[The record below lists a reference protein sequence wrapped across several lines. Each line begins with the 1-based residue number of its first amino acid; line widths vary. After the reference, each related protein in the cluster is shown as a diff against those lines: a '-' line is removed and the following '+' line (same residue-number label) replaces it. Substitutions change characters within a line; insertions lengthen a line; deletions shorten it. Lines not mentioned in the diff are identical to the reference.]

1 MRLISAEAGGEVGGL
16 LTKSVRAAELVVAG
30 KGFKAE
36 SALVDQ
42 MEFPNGVVVDQ
53 GLLVFPRSDWGGKK
67 REKRLCKCSPGRR
80 RRRLRALTAVG
91 AVEGPELLCQECRES
106 LLETSQMEE
115 TEGISDQLC

>member
-1 MRLISAEAGGEVGGL
+1 MGGL

-53 GLLVFPRSDWGGKK
+53 GLLVFPRSDWGKK
-67 REKRLCKCSPGRR
+67 KKKKRLCKCSTVAGKDECGLLVPLGR
-80 RRRLRALTAVG
+80 LTGWSCCARS
-91 AVEGPELLCQECRES
+91 AES
-106 LLETSQMEE
+106 R
-115 TEGISDQLC
+115 C